1 MPSFCKSKNCGAR
14 ITWAKSVNGNPMPL
28 DFPGEKRVVIDQDG
42 IAHIYDT
49 FVSHFV
55 TCPDAATHRKPRGKS

>member
-1 MPSFCKSKNCGAR
+1 
-14 ITWAKSVNGNPMPL
+14 MPL

-55 TCPDAATHRKPRGKS
+55 TCPDAPMHRKARGKS